1 MDMSNT
7 FTRFIFGSDHAGF
20 QMKEFL
26 KSYIAEKFS
35 AAKIIDV
42 GTDNEEPCDSS
53 DFADAV
59 ANELKIANDDMHNLG
74 ILICGTGIGMS
85 MAANRYR
92 HIRGALVHNEF
103 TAQMAH
109 EHSNANVLIMGA
121 RVIDNETA
129 KLCLDK
135 FFESDFNT
143 SSPKYAIRLAKI
155 S

>member
-1 MDMSNT
+1 MAISNT

-20 QMKEFL
+20 VMKNFL
-26 KSYIAEKFS
+26 KSYIAEKFPN
-35 AAKIIDV
+35 AEIVDV
-42 GTDNEEPCDSS
+42 GTHTEESCDTS

-59 ANELKIANDDMHNLG
+59 AKELKTANDDAHNLG

-103 TAQMAH
+103 TAQMAR
-109 EHSNANVLIMGA
+109 EHSNANVLIMGS
-121 RVIDNETA
+121 RVIGEDTA
-129 KLCLDK
+129 IKCLDK
-135 FFESDFNT
+135 FLESMVNT
-143 SSPKYAIRLAKI
+143 EPKYAMRLAKI